1 MRFPTKCSSRFFSH
15 DSFPVQVG
23 PFEERG
29 IWGEVWMVDKPTGPK
44 KGEVNETLKW
54 QMNSQMI
61 NCTFVSLSITL
72 TELTRRR
79 KVVTSITMVE
89 CATVI
94 SGDQMIKLHVKK
106 KITNSV
112 SKNQYS
118 LNKFH
123 IYRPYNFQSCTL
135 VELRHW
141 TDHKQ
146 SKIQFF
152 SKYALKNLS
161 SRTLCR

>member
-1 MRFPTKCSSRFFSH
+1 MK
-15 DSFPVQVG
+15 
-23 PFEERG
+23 
-29 IWGEVWMVDKPTGPK
+29 
-44 KGEVNETLKW
+44 TLKW

-72 TELTRRR
+72 TELTMRR

-106 KITNSV
+106 KITNGV

-118 LNKFH
+118 LNQFH
-123 IYRPYNFQSCTL
+123 LYRPYNFQSCTL

-152 SKYALKNLS
+152 SKYALKIFPPELVADKRIS
-161 SRTLCR
+161 LWRLLQRTPSGQSHNRCAEHCKKWKCLRSWSVCVKS